1 MRFIVALLCA
11 ILLWPAGL
19 VAAADKGFADVPPAP
34 VIPAT
39 WLVKKISVEEAEAEH
54 PGVRDE
60 RAIQSPELAKPFGFR
75 HAQWEALKADMR
87 ANDEI
92 WTFSSPSRSWEDLAG
107 RAGVALVRDGQAIKA
122 VVTMLN

>member
-19 VAAADKGFADVPPAP
+19 VEAPDKCIADVAP

-39 WLVKKISVEEAEAEH
+39 WLIKKISVEEAEAEH

-60 RAIQSPELAKPFGFR
+60 RATQSPERAIPFGFR

-87 ANDEI
+87 PNDEI
-92 WTFSSPSRSWEDLAG
+92 WTFSSPARSWEDLAG

>member
-19 VAAADKGFADVPPAP
+19 VEAADNGIADVAP

-54 PGVRDE
+54 PGVRDN
-60 RAIQSPELAKPFGFR
+60 GR
-75 HAQWEALKADMR
+75 HNLP
-87 ANDEI
+87 
-92 WTFSSPSRSWEDLAG
+92 SSPDRSVSAMPNG
-107 RAGVALVRDGQAIKA
+107 KP
-122 VVTMLN
+122 

>member
-19 VAAADKGFADVPPAP
+19 LEAADKGFADVAP

-39 WLVKKISVEEAEAEH
+39 WLIKKISVEEAQAEH

-60 RAIQSPELAKPFGFR
+60 RAIQSPGLAKPFGFR

-87 ANDEI
+87 ANDEV
-92 WTFSSPSRSWEDLAG
+92 G
-107 RAGVALVRDGQAIKA
+107 RFPARRAPGRTLPAAPE
-122 VVTMLN
+122 